1 MKLSQTSTGTGI
13 NAVEPSTSSSE
24 HYSGNGNGQGFQTHL
39 LLEVSYC
46 ILFDR
51 NHHKLFHTAIT
62 FSPPMHILIHTH
74 PLQPILSYSHS
85 YLHLTEIHFFPFQG
99 QQGYQ
104 SSPKSKLS
112 PRYGDHHSLSG
123 SHNRSFDHRPNG
135 TESSQSHIRPTI
147 DTMMMQQQQ
156 QRNALNGN
164 GNGNNSNLNSPGNT
178 VQSSLSPDTHY
189 SQPRGRGRPVSRGR
203 DGRLYSRDSSTG
215 GHGGAFSET
224 GTTTSNTTRPHR
236 SYSAPR
242 SRYLRSSSKENFGY
256 NKGLTPR
263 NVAYDERWRAR
274 SKSPPHR
281 HFSPSLLAK
290 SANERILSTSRE
302 NETFETRLNRSISN
316 YYIRQVLNPTLTLT
330 PNYYISHSQN
340 LDYITYQPE
349 S

>member
-1 MKLSQTSTGTGI
+1 MDKVFKHIFFQNSPTVYSLTETTTNPVTQLYLLSSHAYPLTTYTPSNQSSHTLSQTNISLKST
-13 NAVEPSTSSSE
+13 
-24 HYSGNGNGQGFQTHL
+24 
-39 LLEVSYC
+39 
-46 ILFDR
+46 
-51 NHHKLFHTAIT
+51 
-62 FSPPMHILIHTH
+62 
-74 PLQPILSYSHS
+74 
-85 YLHLTEIHFFPFQG
+85 FFPFQG

-112 PRYGDHHSLSG
+112 PRYGDNHSLPG
-123 SHNRSFDHRPNG
+123 SHNRSLDHRTSG
-135 TESSQSHIRPTI
+135 IESSQSHIRPTI

-164 GNGNNSNLNSPGNT
+164 GNGNNSNNSNLNSPGNT

-189 SQPRGRGRPVSRGR
+189 SQPRGRGRSVSRGR

-224 GTTTSNTTRPHR
+224 GTTTSNTTRHR

-274 SKSPPHR
+274 SNSPPHR

-316 YYIRQVLNPTLTLT
+316 YYIRQVLNPNTTLTSKPQLLYK
-330 PNYYISHSQN
+330 PFAKS
-340 LDYITYQPE
+340 
-349 S
+349 